1 MPIIDQ
7 GYQHWAGKLSGHRW
21 RWLAVT
27 RHGVKIALRSYF
39 LRYVLLAA
47 WAPALVLVTT
57 LSAWGLV
64 ERKSK
69 IAHMFIEFM
78 RFMNPGVIANPRYY
92 RAEVW
97 RLAYGYFFHVELF
110 FAMILILL
118 VGPGL
123 ISRDLRVN
131 ALPLYFSRP
140 LRRIDY
146 FLGKLGVVAT
156 FLGMVLI
163 LPAIVAYIFGL
174 LFSVD
179 LGVVRD
185 TFGILVGAVAYGLL
199 ICVSAGML
207 ILALSALSRNSRY
220 VALLWLGLWFVGNVV
235 SSVLTG
241 VHHQQRYAYHHPPP
255 AYHVRL
261 ANTQPPPAWSAMPS
275 ASGVAAQEHSVTTSR
290 NWRPLLSYTG
300 NLSRVGAHLL
310 GVNEAWIKLA
320 KLEPTASGRRRLL
333 TRFGGPWYPW
343 YWSAAVLAGLL
354 GLSLCILNLSI
365 RALDR
370 LK

>member
-7 GYQHWAGKLSGHRW
+7 GYQHWSGRLAGHRW
-21 RWLAVT
+21 RWLAIT
-27 RHGVKIALRSYF
+27 RHGVKIAMRSYF
-39 LRYVLLAA
+39 LRYVLLVA
-47 WAPALVLVTT
+47 WVPALVLVTT
-57 LSAWGLV
+57 LSAWGLL

-69 IAHMFIEFM
+69 LARIFSQFM
-78 RFMNPGVIANPRYY
+78 QFMNPGVIAYPRHY

-110 FAMILILL
+110 FAMIVILI

-163 LPAIVAYIFGL
+163 VPAVIAYIFGL

-179 LGVVRD
+179 FTVLRD
-185 TFGILVGAVAYGLL
+185 TFVILVGATAYGLF
-199 ICVSAGML
+199 ITVSAGLL

-220 VALLWLGLWFVGNVV
+220 VALLWLGLWFVGGIG
-235 SSVLTG
+235 SSVLTA
-241 VHHQQRYAYHHPPP
+241 VHQQQRHYAYHRAMALRVAPPHGPPWGGTP
-255 AYHVRL
+255 AAHE
-261 ANTQPPPAWSAMPS
+261 PAVP
-275 ASGVAAQEHSVTTSR
+275 TSR
-290 NWRPLLSYTG
+290 NWRALLSYTA

-310 GVNEAWIKLA
+310 GTNMAWERLSR
-320 KLEPTASGRRRLL
+320 LEPTARGRRRLL
-333 TRFGGPWYPW
+333 ARFGGPWYPW
-343 YWSAAVLAGLL
+343 YWSAVVLAALL

-365 RALDR
+365 RTLDR

>member
-7 GYQHWAGKLSGHRW
+7 GYQHWSGRLAGHRW
-21 RWLAVT
+21 RWLAIT
-27 RHGVKIALRSYF
+27 RHGVKIAMRSYF
-39 LRYVLLAA
+39 LRYVLLVA
-47 WAPALVLVTT
+47 WVPALVLVTT
-57 LSAWGLV
+57 LSAWGLL

-69 IAHMFIEFM
+69 LARIFSQFM
-78 RFMNPGVIANPRYY
+78 QFMNPGVIADPRHY

-97 RLAYGYFFHVELF
+97 RLAYGYFFHIELF
-110 FAMILILL
+110 FAMIVILI

-146 FLGKLGVVAT
+146 FLGKLGVVGT

-163 LPAIVAYIFGL
+163 VPAVIAYIFGL

-179 LGVVRD
+179 FTVVRD
-185 TFGILVGAVAYGLL
+185 TFAVLVGATAYGLL
-199 ICVSAGML
+199 ITVSAGLL

-220 VALLWLGLWFVGNVV
+220 VALLWLGLWFVGGIG
-235 SSVLTG
+235 SSVLSA
-241 VHHQQRYAYHHPPP
+241 VHQQQRRYVYHPASALRVAPPHRGAWGATP
-255 AYHVRL
+255 AV
-261 ANTQPPPAWSAMPS
+261 QEPAVP
-275 ASGVAAQEHSVTTSR
+275 TSR
-290 NWRPLLSYTG
+290 NWRALLSYTA

-310 GVNEAWIKLA
+310 GTNTAWEKLSR
-320 KLEPTASGRRRLL
+320 LEPTARGRRRLL
-333 TRFGGPWYPW
+333 ARFGGPWYPW
-343 YWSAAVLAGLL
+343 YWSAVVLAVLL

-365 RALDR
+365 RTLDR